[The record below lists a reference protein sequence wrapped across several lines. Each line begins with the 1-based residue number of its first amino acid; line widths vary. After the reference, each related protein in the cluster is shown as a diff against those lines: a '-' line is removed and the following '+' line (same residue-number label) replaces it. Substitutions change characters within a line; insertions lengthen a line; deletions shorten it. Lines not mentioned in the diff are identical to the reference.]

1 MKKDRGISLITLVVT
16 IIVMIILVGIVGVY
30 SIDTIKNGHKAVA
43 KRELENVRDFVIRQ
57 CIRMGSNEFDIN
69 LEKYPEI
76 ELSSEKI
83 YALSEGKLNN
93 QEISNII
100 SVNSADDLDNK
111 YKYYYLQA
119 DKKYF
124 EDEEF
129 SNSDITVRDVK
140 NDYIINFY
148 TGTIICITDGYFDVD
163 GIIKGVDEI
172 KLSIEE

>member
-1 MKKDRGISLITLVVT
+1 MKKDSGISLITLVVT
-16 IIVMIILVGIVGVY
+16 IIVMIILVGIIGVY
-30 SIDTIKNGHKAVA
+30 SIDTIRNGHQAVA

-57 CIRMGSNEFDIN
+57 CIRMESNEFDIN

-76 ELSSEKI
+76 ELSPEKI
-83 YALSEGKLNN
+83 YQLSEGKLNN

-100 SVNSADDLDNK
+100 SVNAAEDLDNK

-129 SNSDITVRDVK
+129 SNNDIIVRDVR
-140 NDYIINFY
+140 NDYIVNFY
-148 TGTIICITDGYFDVD
+148 TGTIICVTDEYFDVD

-172 KLSIEE
+172 ELSIE